1 MRTWVGTCIDSCA
14 ALFLL
19 QKQAL
24 WLCPSLYCPNQL
36 LSWGFMR
43 EWGYL
48 SSPSIDGIYLL
59 TSLPLIYI
67 ACLKWGVKERQQIQW
82 SLNHS
87 PYMNVIDWKYY
98 YYYTIYLSN
107 EWVTRGEKYLI
118 GSFICHCD
126 ANKMGGAA
134 LPSKCCWNENVW
146 KIPLKHNNKTKEKP
160 RIIKCVIY

>member
-1 MRTWVGTCIDSCA
+1 MNASVGTCIDSCA

-19 QKQAL
+19 LKQAL
-24 WLCPSLYCPNQL
+24 RLCPSLCCPNQL

-48 SSPSIDGIYLL
+48 SSPSIDGIYIL
-59 TSLPLIYI
+59 TSLPPIYT
-67 ACLKWGVKERQQIQW
+67 ACLRWGVKERQQIQW

-107 EWVTRGEKYLI
+107 EWVTRGEKYLMVTLAI
-118 GSFICHCD
+118 AMQIRWVVLHYHL
-126 ANKMGGAA
+126 NVVEMKRYVKY
-134 LPSKCCWNENVW
+134 PSNTT
-146 KIPLKHNNKTKEKP
+146 TKPKKSQE
-160 RIIKCVIY
+160 